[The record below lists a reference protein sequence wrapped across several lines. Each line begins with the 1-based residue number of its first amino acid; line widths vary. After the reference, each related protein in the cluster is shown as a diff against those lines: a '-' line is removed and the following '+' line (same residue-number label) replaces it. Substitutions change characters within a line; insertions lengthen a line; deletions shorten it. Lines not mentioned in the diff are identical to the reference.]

1 MATIGL
7 RDVYYAL
14 LTEDPAAGVA
24 TYETPV
30 RMVGAISAKVNPNTS
45 TATLFADD
53 GPADSAVTLGEISLE
68 LNMADIDLK
77 TQAVLLGHKY
87 ENGILSKKGADVP
100 PWVAIGFRTLKSN
113 GKYRYYWLNKG
124 KFAIPEDDLAT
135 KGDSIEFKTPTI
147 SGAFVKRDSDDE
159 WQRVGDE
166 DDEAFTDEIKNSWFT
181 NPLPTNAPDPD
192 PDSGNP

>member
-14 LTEDPAAGVA
+14 LTADPVDGVA
-24 TYETPV
+24 TYEAPV
-30 RMVGAISAKVNPNTS
+30 RMVGAISANINPNTS

-53 GPADSAVTLGEISLE
+53 GPSDSAATLGEISLE

-77 TQAVLLGHKY
+77 TQAVLLGHTY
-87 ENGILSKKGADVP
+87 ENGILKKKGSDVP

-124 KFAIPEDDLAT
+124 KFAVPQDDLAT
-135 KGDSIEFKTPTI
+135 KGDTIEFKTPTI

-166 DDEAFTDEIKNSWFT
+166 DAEDFTTEIKDDWFKNPNPVTTNS
-181 NPLPTNAPDPD
+181 DPD
-192 PDSGNP
+192 DPDTP